1 MFHECKVYCH
11 AIPEEHAKALGMD
24 NPVGKWLPFTIYLGC
39 INAFKMST
47 DEDEDG
53 TQYCTTVYTD
63 TGDIYILDTLYK
75 EFNTIWKK
83 FMVDEYFPNDEPSS
97 DGDLEL

>member
-1 MFHECKVYCH
+1 MYHECKVYCH
-11 AIPEEHAKALGMD
+11 SIPQEQAEILNITD
-24 NPVGKWLPFTIYLGC
+24 SGKWLPFTIYLGC

-63 TGDIYILDTLYK
+63 AGDIYILNTPYK
-75 EFNTIWKK
+75 EFNKIWKN
-83 FMVDEYFPNDEPSS
+83 FMDMENDIT
-97 DGDLEL
+97 DGGDDDINL

>member
-1 MFHECKVYCH
+1 
-11 AIPEEHAKALGMD
+11 
-24 NPVGKWLPFTIYLGC
+24 
-39 INAFKMST
+39 
-47 DEDEDG
+47 
-53 TQYCTTVYTD
+53 
-63 TGDIYILDTLYK
+63 LYK

>member
-1 MFHECKVYCH
+1 MYHECKVYCH
-11 AIPEEHAKALGMD
+11 AMPQEQAEILNITD
-24 NPVGKWLPFTIYLGC
+24 SGKWLPFTIYLGC

-63 TGDIYILDTLYK
+63 TGDIYILDTPYSK
-75 EFNTIWKK
+75 FNAVWKK
-83 FMVDEYFPNDEPSS
+83 FMNMEEDAIDGESTDNDIS
-97 DGDLEL
+97 L